1 MLIYTEEQRQFAD
14 LVEEFLASE
23 APVSRTRVLR
33 DAGQTHDEALWE
45 QLVEL
50 GIPGIL
56 VAEEQGGLGLGMV
69 EVAIAFEALGRHLVV
84 SPALSAV
91 LCAGLVDEPGALA
104 DGRVTALAWRE
115 HPRKAD
121 PAMVSVTRRDGQLFG
136 LKQAVVDGQ
145 RADDFMV
152 LGRDEAEGTGLYGV
166 ARDDPALQRQAR
178 VHIDHR
184 DSADLLLNGAIA
196 TPRHVTTDTLR
207 QAFDLGAIAVSAELL
222 GIMARAFQ
230 LARAYLLER
239 EQFGKKLGAFQ
250 ALQHRA
256 VDCYARITQARA
268 VVLAAAQ
275 DPTPA
280 HAALAYAWCSES
292 APQVCQEAIQFL
304 GGIGMTDEHDI
315 GLYLKRARVAAGTF
329 GTASEARARWAHAHG
344 Y

>member
-1 MLIYTEEQRQFAD
+1 MLIYTEEQQQFAD
-14 LVEEFLASE
+14 LVEEFLATE
-23 APVSRTRVLR
+23 APVAHARALR

-45 QLVEL
+45 KLVDL
-50 GIPGIL
+50 GLPGIL
-56 VAEEQGGLGLGMV
+56 VSEEQGGLGLGMV

-91 LCAGLVDEPGALA
+91 LCAGLVDDPGALA

-115 HPRKAD
+115 HPRKGN
-121 PAMVSVTRRDGQLFG
+121 PALVSVTRRDGQLVG
-136 LKQAVVDGQ
+136 LKQAVIDGQ
-145 RADDFMV
+145 RADEFMV
-152 LGRDEAEGTGLYGV
+152 LGRDEAERPRLYAVSG
-166 ARDDPALQRQAR
+166 DDPALQRQPR

-184 DSADLLLNGAIA
+184 DSADLVLDGVVA
-196 TPRHVTTDTLR
+196 TPRQVDPDTLR
-207 QAFDLGAIAVSAELL
+207 RAFDLGAIAVSAELL
-222 GIMARAFQ
+222 GIMTRAFQ
-230 LARAYLLER
+230 VARAYLLER

-250 ALQHRA
+250 VLQHRA

-292 APQVCQEAIQFL
+292 ATLVCQEAIQFL

-329 GTASEARARWAHAHG
+329 GTASEARARWATAHG